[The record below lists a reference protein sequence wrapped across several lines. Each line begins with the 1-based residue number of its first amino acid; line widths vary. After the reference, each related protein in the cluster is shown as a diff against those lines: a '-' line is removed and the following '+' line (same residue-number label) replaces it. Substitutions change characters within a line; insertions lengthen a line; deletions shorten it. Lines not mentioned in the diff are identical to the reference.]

1 MLFSELCTIMVNK
14 VNSKV
19 LRGTIAPLDS
29 ALFLP
34 PADAN
39 GFDVPQV
46 QSSLLE
52 FNVKAHA

>member
-1 MLFSELCTIMVNK
+1 MVNK